1 MKNNMM
7 KLNEEVGDL
16 HFMNPT
22 TLGWNGGERD
32 NKKTML
38 AKICKHRFILFFWG
52 MFDITYYLSMLMSL
66 PLVTSFQ
73 RSTVASKLIGFK
85 IA

>member
-7 KLNEEVGDL
+7 KLNEEVGAL

-38 AKICKHRFILFFWG
+38 AKICKHRFILFFG
-52 MFDITYYLSMLMSL
+52 
-66 PLVTSFQ
+66 VC
-73 RSTVASKLIGFK
+73 LILH
-85 IA
+85 IIY